1 MCGYNPTFNDAQK
14 RSMKWVVKFLED
26 KIIEV
31 SGKTWLSTGNL
42 PSELTNIVF
51 NPVAKRDTNK
61 PQCDFKIEDWSDLII
76 KIGYKDTTFLK
87 ISTHQTSNF
96 KLSEL
101 GWNGLRLDILKALSV
116 GIYKPKSDGISSRV
130 YDLNRRIKR
139 MVGMNINPIEK
150 DYKNK
155 CRISNVKIEVYNSD
169 ERLFDAQ
176 IKSDSMIGVGYNKE
190 FDDGYDSNVIYLRI
204 S

>member
-1 MCGYNPTFNDAQK
+1 MAEAQKGKIVKRDDNSSPTTIPQFDGIDVTELYFIRNQALEESYNPTFNDAQK

-87 ISTHQTSNF
+87 VSYV
-96 KLSEL
+96 
-101 GWNGLRLDILKALSV
+101 V
-116 GIYKPKSDGISSRV
+116 G
-130 YDLNRRIKR
+130 
-139 MVGMNINPIEK
+139 
-150 DYKNK
+150 
-155 CRISNVKIEVYNSD
+155 
-169 ERLFDAQ
+169 
-176 IKSDSMIGVGYNKE
+176 
-190 FDDGYDSNVIYLRI
+190 
-204 S
+204 